1 MSDRMV
7 PAGAP
12 VSSSAGPASV
22 AVGLANRTG
31 STSPAAHWRAF
42 TTAVRLGWLME
53 ANWTDPLL
61 FFIYSVAKPLA
72 TTLIL
77 VFMVLVIGGASN
89 PQFRAF
95 VVVGSA
101 LWSFVVAGIA
111 GLAWSILDDRERYRM
126 LKYVYVSPSSFAV
139 MLVGRG
145 AARITIGAMGAVI
158 TLAVGVLFLGV
169 PLDPARIDWPL
180 LAITMVLGMVAILAI
195 GILLASTIL
204 QTRQESWSYPE
215 AVAGALF
222 LVVGAV
228 FPLAVLPP
236 AIQAVGLVTPLTWWL
251 AGVRHALFPDSI
263 SSVGGP
269 GSLFDQMT
277 GHAAPQS
284 GEIVV
289 ALLLTGALVTLV
301 TGIVFRAAQR
311 RVKERGLIDMTT
323 GS

>member
-1 MSDRMV
+1 V
-7 PAGAP
+7 T
-12 VSSSAGPASV
+12 
-22 AVGLANRTG
+22 GLAQGTG
-31 STSPAAHWRAF
+31 STSLGAHWRAF
-42 TTAVRLGWLME
+42 ATAVRLGWLME
-53 ANWTDPLL
+53 ANWTDPFL
-61 FFIYSVAKPLA
+61 FFVYSVAKPLA

-139 MLVGRG
+139 MLIGRG
-145 AARITIGAMGAVI
+145 AARVGIGAMGAVI

-169 PLDPARIDWPL
+169 SLDPARIDWPL
-180 LAITMVLGMVAILAI
+180 LAASMGLGMLAILAI
-195 GILLASTIL
+195 GVLLASTVL

-228 FPLAVLPP
+228 FPVAVLPQP
-236 AIQAVGLVTPLTWWL
+236 VQAVGLVTPLTWWL
-251 AGVRHALFPDSI
+251 AGVRRALFPDSI
-263 SSVGGP
+263 SSVGGA
-269 GSLFDQMT
+269 GSLFAQLA
-277 GHAAPQS
+277 GHATPER
-284 GEIVV
+284 GEILV
-289 ALLLTGALVTLV
+289 ALLVTGTVVTLV
-301 TGIVFRAAQR
+301 SGVVFQAAQR
-311 RVKERGLIDMTT
+311 RVKERGLIDLTT

>member
-1 MSDRMV
+1 VSTAA
-7 PAGAP
+7 PLSAGAGTGA
-12 VSSSAGPASV
+12 SGPAR
-22 AVGLANRTG
+22 AGG
-31 STSPAAHWRAF
+31 TSPAAQWRAF

-77 VFMVLVIGGASN
+77 VFMVLVIGGSSN

-139 MLVGRG
+139 MLLGRG
-145 AARITIGAMGAVI
+145 TARVAIGAMGAVI
-158 TLAVGVLFLGV
+158 TLAVGVAFLGV
-169 PLDPARIDWPL
+169 PLDPAHIDWPL
-180 LAITMVLGMVAILAI
+180 LVISMVLGLVAILAI
-195 GILLASTIL
+195 GVILASTIM

-228 FPLAVLPP
+228 FPLAVLPSVV
-236 AIQAVGLVTPLTWWL
+236 QAVGLVSPLTWWL

-269 GSLFDQMT
+269 GSLFAQLA
-277 GHAAPQS
+277 GHDAPQS
-284 GEIVV
+284 VEIVA
-289 ALLLTGALVTLV
+289 ALLVTGTLVTLV
-301 TGIVFRAAQR
+301 AGVVFQAAQR
-311 RVKERGLIDMTT
+311 RVKERGLIDLTT